1 MYKKTIF
8 TLSLSLIMLVASAQ
22 EGRQLSLEQAI
33 EYALEH
39 NPSVVNARL
48 SEQISDGKVS
58 ETIATGMPQING
70 GLDLSNN
77 FELPTSF
84 IPDFVSPTVYGVM
97 FQEGVIPEKPL
108 PEPALFPA
116 QFGTKYSGSATL
128 SLSQMIFDGSF
139 FVGLEGAKTYKE
151 LSTKEV
157 VKTKIDVAEIVAKS
171 YYAVLV
177 SEFRLEFWKARYFI
191 ARNYRNVY

>member
-1 MYKKTIF
+1 MYKKGVF
-8 TLSLSLIMLVASAQ
+8 TVSLILLGFLSKAQ
-22 EGRQLSLEQAI
+22 EVKQISLEQAI

-39 NPSVVNARL
+39 NPSVVNAKL
-48 SEQISDGKVS
+48 DEQISDGKVS

-70 GLDLSNN
+70 GLDISNN

-97 FQEGVIPEKPL
+97 FQEGVIPERPL

-151 LSTKEV
+151 LSTKELA
-157 VKTKIDVAEIVAKS
+157 KTKIDIAEMVAKL

-177 SEFRLEFWKARYFI
+177 SEF
-191 ARNYRNVY
+191 